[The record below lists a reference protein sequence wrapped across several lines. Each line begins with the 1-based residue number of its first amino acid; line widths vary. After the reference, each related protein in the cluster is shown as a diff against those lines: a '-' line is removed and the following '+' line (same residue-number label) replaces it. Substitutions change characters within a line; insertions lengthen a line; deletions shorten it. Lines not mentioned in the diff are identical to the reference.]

1 MAHYKRLLVAVDFS
15 DQSVRAL
22 QIARDLG
29 ARLNAGLDIV
39 HFVPIRIIGIDM
51 EGMEAE
57 ATYIEEL
64 HRNDLEEARIKLEAF
79 VKQHTTTDDEVQQHL
94 YSGEPTSEIN
104 PKARETGAE
113 MIIIGTHGRAGLKHM
128 LLGSVA
134 ESVLRTAEVPVLCV
148 RSG

>member
-15 DQSVRAL
+15 DQSIRAL
-22 QIARDLG
+22 QVARDLG
-29 ARLNAGLDIV
+29 NRLNAGLDIV

-64 HRNDLEEARIKLEAF
+64 HQNDLDEATIKLDDF
-79 VKQHTTTDDEVQQHL
+79 IKQHTTQDDDVAPHL
-94 YSGEPTSEIN
+94 FSGEPTVDIN
-104 PKARETGAE
+104 ARARELGTD
-113 MIIIGTHGRAGLKHM
+113 MIIIGTHGRSGLKHI

-134 ESVLRTAEVPVLCV
+134 ESVLRTAEIPVLCV
-148 RSG
+148 RSS

>member
-22 QIARDLG
+22 QVARDLG
-29 ARLNAGLDIV
+29 NRLNAGLDIV
-39 HFVPIRIIGIDM
+39 HFVPVRIIGIDM

-64 HRNDLEEARIKLEAF
+64 HKNDLDEARAKLEKF
-79 VKQHTTTDDEVQQHL
+79 IEQHTSEDDDIEHHL
-94 YSGEPTSEIN
+94 YSGEPTNEIN
-104 PKARETGAE
+104 TRAREIGAD
-113 MIIIGTHGRAGLKHM
+113 MIIIGTHGRSGLKHI

-134 ESVLRTAEVPVLCV
+134 ESVLRTAEIPVLCV

>member
-22 QIARDLG
+22 QVARDL
-29 ARLNAGLDIV
+29 ATRLNAKLDIV
-39 HFVPIRIIGIDM
+39 HFVPVRIIGIDM

-64 HRNDLEEARIKLEAF
+64 HQNDLEEARVKLEAF
-79 VKQHTTTDDEVQQHL
+79 VRQHTTTDDEVESHY
-94 YSGEPTSEIN
+94 YSGEPAVEIHTQ
-104 PKARETGAE
+104 ARESGAD
-113 MIIIGTHGRAGLKHM
+113 MIIIGTHGRSGLKHM

-134 ESVLRTAEVPVLCV
+134 ESVLRSAEVPVLCV